1 MAQFAPA
8 ATTAAQERLWIV
20 RGGAARALFQ
30 ACRDT
35 VRGKERRLEL
45 DVLEPEGVEG
55 VEGARSLRQSVNLV
69 RDVPSRTG
77 E

>member
-1 MAQFAPA
+1 M
-8 ATTAAQERLWIV
+8 
-20 RGGAARALFQ
+20 
-30 ACRDT
+30 
-35 VRGKERRLEL
+35 RGKERQLEL
-45 DVLEPEGVEG
+45 DVLEAEGVEG

>member
-1 MAQFAPA
+1 
-8 ATTAAQERLWIV
+8 
-20 RGGAARALFQ
+20 
-30 ACRDT
+30 

-45 DVLEPEGVEG
+45 DVLEAEGVEG